1 MAGDRLAPHTILFG
15 INVSGIVKMKRPVC
29 SLIVVNYN
37 GLGHLKSCFEA
48 LQNLVYPRSQLDLI
62 MVDNGSQD
70 GSIDVVRKTFPTV
83 RTFVNTE
90 NNFAKA
96 LNLGVTQA
104 KGQYIGFLHNDVTVE
119 PQWLNGLVKLL
130 DEQSSAGGAAGKILF
145 KNGRVNSVG
154 YRQRLDFYFEDI
166 GFNEEDRG
174 QYNAIS
180 EVEWLCWVAVL
191 FRRECLQDVGP
202 VDEDF
207 VMYLEDVDFAARCR
221 ARGWQ
226 LLYTPLAVAY
236 HDFQESSRGT
246 NISYYFCSR
255 NRFLYLAKHV
265 PSALP
270 QSVTTSHFFIK
281 HQYNLIFDCMPMT
294 IKKLILHNEVRTV
307 QRILPKMWETLIS
320 IYGPEAIDRLFAR
333 MQVILGHRKMS
344 LGIYD
349 HALHLIGGGQ
359 KYVCTMAS
367 ILQDQFD
374 ITYIAN
380 KDVDRDD
387 LEAWYSLDIS
397 KCYLKIMKLPF
408 YEERNVDAIDPAL
421 ATQEVLNPFEPISQ
435 ESSRYDVFIIAN
447 TNEKVKPLAPI
458 CIFIC
463 CFPDRFR
470 DAYFTVD
477 DYTLIISISNYTNA
491 WMKERWDLAPFGVL
505 YPPVDMGGPK
515 AKKEKLI
522 LSVARFEIGGSKKQK
537 ELIRAFHMLLKRN
550 SHLLDEWRLLLVGGS
565 LPNNPYLKEVRA
577 LAETYAGRI
586 EVRVNVPATELQ
598 ALYAKATIFWH
609 ACGLNETE
617 PHLIEHF
624 GMTTVEAMQ
633 NYCVPVVINGG
644 GQREIVEEGKSGFL
658 FNTLDELCQ
667 YTLQLITDPD
677 LLRKLREGAYEQSQC
692 FTRARFQ
699 EKVKQLFDIIQR
711 EYSTIHLPEP
721 KRVAENLVTGSEDE

>member
-1 MAGDRLAPHTILFG
+1 
-15 INVSGIVKMKRPVC
+15 VSGIVTMKRPVC

-37 GLGHLKSCFEA
+37 GLDHLKSCFTA
-48 LQNLVYPRSQLDLI
+48 LHNLAYPRRQLDLI
-62 MVDNGSQD
+62 LVDNGSQD
-70 GSIDVVRKTFPTV
+70 GSIDCVRQTFPAV

-96 LNLGVTQA
+96 LNLGVAQA

-119 PQWLNGLVKLL
+119 AQWLKGLVKLL
-130 DEQSSAGGAAGKILF
+130 DEQSNAGGAAGKILF

-154 YRQRLDFYFEDI
+154 HRQVPNFYFEDI
-166 GFNEEDRG
+166 GFDEEDRG
-174 QYNAIS
+174 QYGTTS
-180 EVEWLCWVAVL
+180 EVAWLSWVAVL

-221 ARGWQ
+221 ARGWK
-226 LLYTPLAVAY
+226 LLYTPLAMAY
-236 HDFQESSRGT
+236 HELQGSSRGT
-246 NISYYFCSR
+246 NIPYYFCNR
-255 NRFLYLAKHV
+255 NRFLYLAKHM

-270 QSVTTSHFFIK
+270 QSIITSHFFMNNQ
-281 HQYNLIFDCMPMT
+281 HNLIFDCLPMT
-294 IKKLILHNEVRTV
+294 IKKLILHNDVHTV
-307 QRILPKMWETLIS
+307 QKVLPKVCETLIS
-320 IYGPEAIDRLFAR
+320 IYGPESVDRLLAR
-333 MQVILGHRKMS
+333 MQVILGYRKMS

-374 ITYIAN
+374 TIYIAN
-380 KDVDRDD
+380 KDVDRTD
-387 LEAWYSLDIS
+387 LESWYCLDLS
-397 KCYLKIMKLPF
+397 KCHLKIMKLPF

-435 ESSRYDVFIIAN
+435 ESGRYDVFIVAN

-463 CFPDRFR
+463 CFPERYR
-470 DAYFTVD
+470 GAYFTVD
-477 DYTLIISISNYTNA
+477 DYTFIISISTYTNA
-491 WMKERWDLAPFGVL
+491 WMKKRWDLTPFRVL
-505 YPPVDMGGPK
+505 YPPVDMGVPR

-522 LSVARFEIGGSKKQK
+522 LSEARFEIGGSKKQK
-537 ELIRAFHMLLKRN
+537 ELIRAFDMLLKRN
-550 SHLLDEWRLLLVGGS
+550 PHLLDEWRLLLVGGS
-565 LPNNPYLKEVRA
+565 LPNNSYLQEVRA
-577 LAETYAGRI
+577 LAATYAGRI

-598 ALYAKATIFWH
+598 ALYAKTAIFWH
-609 ACGLNETE
+609 ACGLNETD

-644 GQREIVEEGKSGFL
+644 GQREIVEKGKSGFL

-677 LLRKLREGAYEQSQC
+677 LLRKLQEGAYEQSQR

-699 EKVKQLFDIIQR
+699 EKVKQFFDIIQR
-711 EYSTIHLPEP
+711 EYSTIHLPDP
-721 KRVAENLVTGSEDE
+721 QRVAENLVTGSEGE